1 MKNQKRHSRKLLSI
15 LLVLCM
21 ALTIVPITAF
31 AAGVNY
37 IDKISVTYTKP
48 DYKAGDAPQAAAT
61 VTEGECSVAY
71 EYWMEIEQKQK
82 AVSGQVQ
89 DGIGILIR
97 VKWRLLQ
104 QTSRLHSLKQDTI
117 IPIILYLK
125 QIAATL
131 SAKIQVFPQSVIS
144 LIRWLSKRIL
154 K

>member
-1 MKNQKRHSRKLLSI
+1 MQGLENGGIIMKNQKRHSRKLLSI

-71 EYWMEIEQKQK
+71 EYWMEIEQKTEGSVWTSTGRYWYSDSSKMASLAADKRQIQ
-82 AVSGQVQ
+82 AC
-89 DGIGILIR
+89 LIMG
-97 VKWRLLQ
+97 KPLL
-104 QTSRLHSLKQDTI
+104 RGNFCC
-117 IPIILYLK
+117 
-125 QIAATL
+125 L
-131 SAKIQVFPQSVIS
+131 S
-144 LIRWLSKRIL
+144 
-154 K
+154 

>member
-117 IPIILYLK
+117 IPIILYLNK
-125 QIAATL
+125 
-131 SAKIQVFPQSVIS
+131 
-144 LIRWLSKRIL
+144 
-154 K
+154 